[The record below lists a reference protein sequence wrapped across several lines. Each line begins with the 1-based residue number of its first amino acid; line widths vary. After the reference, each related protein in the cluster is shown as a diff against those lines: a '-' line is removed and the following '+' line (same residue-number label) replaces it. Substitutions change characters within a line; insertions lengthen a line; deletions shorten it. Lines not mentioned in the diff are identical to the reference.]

1 MARQAGEEGRIASL
15 EGFVR
20 QFLGTA
26 VGDTQA
32 TVAGSV
38 LAQLRRLYGITMS
51 RLAFVCRYSYPPPLE
66 VVVRASPWTS
76 LRRRFSGQKGD
87 FMHDRANGLRRIL
100 LPRTRVNSN
109 CLL

>member
-1 MARQAGEEGRIASL
+1 VPIEE
-15 EGFVR
+15 FVR

-38 LAQLRRLYGITMS
+38 LAQLRRLLGITMS

-66 VVVRASPWTS
+66 VVVGRLCVVS
-76 LRRRFSGQKGD
+76 LGRQFVR
-87 FMHDRANGLRRIL
+87 L
-100 LPRTRVNSN
+100 
-109 CLL
+109 

>member
-1 MARQAGEEGRIASL
+1 MARQAGGEGRIVPI
-15 EGFVR
+15 EEFVR

-38 LAQLRRLYGITMS
+38 LAQLRRLLGITMS

-66 VVVRASPWTS
+66 VVVGRLCVVS
-76 LRRRFSGQKGD
+76 LGRQFVR
-87 FMHDRANGLRRIL
+87 L
-100 LPRTRVNSN
+100 
-109 CLL
+109 